1 MFFKKP
7 VFVVIKEQHVRCDD
21 GSTFNRVLKQYKC
34 GYASVVV
41 KIVYYLFSLS
51 FSSFLSCLL
60 TLLKKGPQKYIS
72 TNEMG
77 KERIKKKQHTHLE

>member
-7 VFVVIKEQHVRCDD
+7 VFVIKEQHVRCDD

-41 KIVYYLFSLS
+41 KIVYYLFL
-51 FSSFLSCLL
+51 FRFPLFL
-60 TLLKKGPQKYIS
+60 TLLKKGPQKYINDES
-72 TNEMG
+72 NIY
-77 KERIKKKQHTHLE
+77 K